1 MTATDSSL
9 PDCVEVDAEQRG
21 RRVSR
26 KALQLVW
33 FGVVPAVAS
42 GLFVRQLVPTPA
54 EARAPFASMLAQA
67 SAGQPVAFA
76 VGLFLLISA
85 LLRYWRFY
93 LPGGRLLG
101 ISAAGDLAIVARQK
115 RAWTFRQGAVAI
127 GTAAVA
133 GLAALLLRTHVV
145 TPCRVLSA
153 SMLPTFAPGDLVAAD
168 RVAYGPTF
176 SGAQRAL
183 GAPPPSRGD
192 IVVFRSSVSD
202 GTAQQLI
209 KRVIGV
215 PGDRIAMRGSR
226 PTINGWEVPS
236 CDAGL
241 YLYVLPDGAIKARLL
256 VEFLDDQTYLT
267 IAAPPPR
274 EFPEV
279 YEVKP
284 GEVFVLGDNRN
295 NSNDSRAWN
304 EGRGA
309 GLSVAQIEG
318 RARWFLSA
326 TRRDQRVDLS
336 RLFESIGGTGLR
348 LEALD
353 VAALREGIARCSSER
368 PQRTRPPA
376 PGTETNAPR
385 SSSPGAPGKLMG
397 E

>member
-1 MTATDSSL
+1 MTVSDSSL
-9 PDCVEVDAEQRG
+9 PSCVEVEPEPRG
-21 RRVSR
+21 GRVSR

-33 FGVVPAVAS
+33 FILVPAVSA
-42 GLFVRQLVPTPA
+42 GLFVRYLVPTPA
-54 EARAPFASMLAQA
+54 EARGPFASVLAQV

-76 VGLFLLISA
+76 VGLFLLFST

-93 LPGGRLLG
+93 LPGGKPLG
-101 ISAAGDLAIVARQK
+101 IPAARDRANAAHQKHAWKLREGALAI
-115 RAWTFRQGAVAI
+115 GMAV
-127 GTAAVA
+127 VA
-133 GLAALLLRTHVV
+133 GFAALLLRTHVL

-153 SMLPTFAPGDLVAAD
+153 SMLPTLTPGDLVAAD
-168 RVAYGPTF
+168 RLAYGQTLPN
-176 SGAQRAL
+176 
-183 GAPPPSRGD
+183 RGD

-202 GTAQQLI
+202 GTSQQLI
-209 KRVIGV
+209 KRVIGL
-215 PGDRIAMRGSR
+215 PGDRIAMHGSR
-226 PTINGWEVPS
+226 PTINGWEVPI

-241 YLYVLPDGAIKARLL
+241 YLFVLPDGAVKARLL
-256 VEFLDDQTYLT
+256 VEFLDDQAYLT

-318 RARWFLSA
+318 HARWLLSA
-326 TRRDQRVDLS
+326 TRRDQRTDLS
-336 RLFESIGGTGLR
+336 HLFESIGGIGLR

-353 VAALREGIARCSSER
+353 VAGLREGMAKCLSER
-368 PQRTRPPA
+368 PQSTRAPA
-376 PGTETNAPR
+376 PGTEPNVPP
-385 SSSPGAPGKLMG
+385 SSSAAGTGTLIG